1 MKMTKIDREAQ
12 LCAALNG
19 RRIVF
24 AGLSNTQREIYK
36 QNLIHLFRQKQ
47 VNVRTAD
54 SIKAV
59 TENDLVL
66 IFGQI
71 EDDTEKSAGAQHTKR
86 GQLLSLMEQ
95 LAILAEKRPAG
106 AVLISDCQVYG
117 KQFGTPHKWKEEEL
131 GFLSHTDPQ
140 ETALQYMRMTEHLAC
155 RLAQEEQLHIRV
167 ARQNLRTEKEDLGQ
181 VIEVLLMLLL
191 QGADGEIYN
200 LPQSG
205 QPWTYGEAEERSPL
219 APLELIL
226 DTEKADAA
234 ASDRG

>member
-1 MKMTKIDREAQ
+1 MKTTKLDREAQ
-12 LCAALNG
+12 ICEALSG

-24 AGLSNTQREIYK
+24 AGLSNAQREIYE

-47 VNVRTAD
+47 VNVVTAD
-54 SIKAV
+54 HIKQV
-59 TENDLVL
+59 TEKDLVL

-71 EDDTEKSAGAQHTKR
+71 EDDTEKKTSVQRTKR
-86 GQLLSLMEQ
+86 RQLLSLTEQ
-95 LAILAEKRPAG
+95 LTILAEKRPAG

-117 KQFGTPHKWKEEEL
+117 KQFGTPHSWKENEL
-131 GFLSHTDPQ
+131 GFLSHTDQ
-140 ETALQYMRMTEHLAC
+140 NETALQYMRMTEHLAC

-167 ARQNLRTEKEDLGQ
+167 VRQNLQLEKEDLGQ

-191 QGADGEIYN
+191 YGADGEIYN

-205 QPWTYGEAEERSPL
+205 QSWTYGEAEEHSPL

-226 DTEKADAA
+226 DTEKADVA
-234 ASDRG
+234 ASVKG

>member
-1 MKMTKIDREAQ
+1 MKTTKLDREAQ
-12 LCAALNG
+12 ICEALSG

-24 AGLSNTQREIYK
+24 AGLSNAQREIYE

-47 VNVRTAD
+47 VNVMTAD
-54 SIKAV
+54 HIEQV
-59 TENDLVL
+59 TEKDLVL

-71 EDDTEKSAGAQHTKR
+71 EDDTEKKAGVQHTKR
-86 GQLLSLMEQ
+86 RQLLSLTEQ

-117 KQFGTPHKWKEEEL
+117 KQFGTPHQWKENEL
-131 GFLSHTDPQ
+131 GFLSHTDQ
-140 ETALQYMRMTEHLAC
+140 DETALQYMRMAEHLAC

-167 ARQNLRTEKEDLGQ
+167 VRQNLQLEKEDLGQ
-181 VIEVLLMLLL
+181 VIEVLLMILLY
-191 QGADGEIYN
+191 GADGEIYN

-234 ASDRG
+234 ASVKG